1 VSLYLTYYLQFVAVF
16 ILLTW
21 ALYIP
26 FRAGLLYNGC
36 VYCMAI
42 GGYFAAFAMRDLGWP
57 FGLALL
63 AAMVVGGLLGFL
75 PALGFT
81 RTKGIATAIG
91 SIALIFI
98 IQSVLRNLE
107 FLGGVRGFHDIPR
120 VDYLLLITY
129 LFVLLIG
136 FFIYRLDHSR
146 LGRAMEAMCVDSE
159 LAATMGVDI
168 RKIGVLLLTI
178 SSVIGALAGVIFAVA
193 VRTIYPNTFDFTLLL
208 YIWTMLFIGGRY
220 TMWGTLIAVPILW
233 GLPQWL
239 PSAITEYTKIA
250 YGALLVIVI
259 IMRPEG
265 IVNRHLLNR
274 LAIGR
279 KVVNQHFFRKGPR
292 R

>member
-1 VSLYLTYYLQFVAVF
+1 MPLHLIYYFQFVAVF

-21 ALYIP
+21 ALYVP

-42 GGYFAAFAMRDLGWP
+42 GGYFTAFATRDLDWP

-63 AAMVVGGLLGFL
+63 GAIALGALLGFL

-81 RTKGIATAIG
+81 RTTGIATAIG

-107 FLGGVRGFHDIPR
+107 FLGGVRGFHDIPQ
-120 VDYLLLITY
+120 VEHLTFITY
-129 LFVLLIG
+129 GLVFLIG

-146 LGRAMEAMCVDSE
+146 LGRAIETMCIAPE
-159 LAATMGVDI
+159 LAATMGI
-168 RKIGVLLLTI
+168 NTRWIGVILLTI
-178 SSVIGALAGVIFAVA
+178 SSVIGALAGGIFAAA
-193 VRTIYPNTFDFTLLL
+193 VRTIYPETFDFSLLL

-233 GLPQWL
+233 GLPRWV
-239 PSAITEYTKIA
+239 PSALAEYTKIT

-259 IMRPEG
+259 ITRPEG
-265 IVNRHLLNR
+265 IVSRRLLQR
-274 LAIGR
+274 MAVGR
-279 KVVNQHFFRKGPR
+279 KTISQYLLGRGIR